1 MVGPDVDGYAHRY
14 ERDGVVHRCAGARR
28 HQAAAEPRPWRE
40 GDQCAGGARIPRPA
54 ARLELGGLGCTAMNE
69 LLGIVIFSGFMLVV
83 VAALVGNVL
92 LALYRERSQRKRG
105 PEAPG
110 GPAGE

>member
-1 MVGPDVDGYAHRY
+1 MPVSGVGLHTGCGLHRQGANGSPTRLGDAL
-14 ERDGVVHRCAGARR
+14 ERQRF
-28 HQAAAEPRPWRE
+28 P
-40 GDQCAGGARIPRPA
+40 
-54 ARLELGGLGCTAMNE
+54 GLGCTAMNE